1 MNPYVITVA
10 FELRPGCMAAFLP
23 LIRKNARRSLAD
35 EPGCRRFDVLLQHA
49 HENRVLLYEIYD
61 DERAFA
67 AHCQTPHFHEF
78 DHASRDLCA
87 AKVVQRYTLVQSVET
102 ETVS

>member
-1 MNPYVITVA
+1 MKPYIITVA
-10 FELRPGCMAAFLP
+10 FHLRPGRVATFLP
-23 LIRKNARRSLAD
+23 LIQENARRSLAD
-35 EPGCRRFDVLLQHA
+35 EPGCRRFDVLLH
-49 HENRVLLYEIYD
+49 HEDGNHVLLYEIYD

-78 DHASRDLCA
+78 DRASRDLCE
-87 AKVVQRYTLVQSVET
+87 AKIVQRYTLIQGAEA